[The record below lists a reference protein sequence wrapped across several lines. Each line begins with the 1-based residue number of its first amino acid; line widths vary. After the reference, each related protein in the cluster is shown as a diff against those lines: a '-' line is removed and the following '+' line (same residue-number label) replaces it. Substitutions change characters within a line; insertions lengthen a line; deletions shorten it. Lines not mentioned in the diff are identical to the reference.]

1 MYDDRYIRIVDNH
14 GVVRIVGT
22 IPPHPNA
29 RLEIGGKTLRTHR
42 IWVDIAGSLQ
52 EVHYSLGSG
61 RLFLPGGNPMDLGCL
76 TRIRV
81 ILRDTYQTL
90 ISFIG
95 VGWGAYYPITHH
107 TSDEALIDFLT
118 AITHDPKNPGIRIY
132 YKGIPS

>member
-1 MYDDRYIRIVDNH
+1 MNDNYIRIRDIH
-14 GVVRIVGT
+14 GVVRIVG
-22 IPPHPNA
+22 IAPPAPNA
-29 RLEIGGKTLRTHR
+29 RLEYEGKTLRTHR

-52 EVHYSLGSG
+52 EIHYSLGSG
-61 RLFLPGGNPMDLGCL
+61 LLFLPGRDPMGLECL

-132 YKGIPS
+132 YNKGLS